1 MCINLW
7 MYVYLVYPV
16 YPVYPIY
23 VMCVCMCMYIYMC
36 VCVSWYIYIYTY
48 MCIYMYTVYYVYV
61 GVRVC
66 VCMCVCACVCVCVQ
80 YVYVYN
86 VWLAWSVCFFLRVEH
101 HLGGLTIVNQRRWSL
116 TAVGKID
123 TLNSIMNRTPLLIY
137 PMTYTTIWW
146 VLKTIP
152 STREEV
158 IYQFYQEAYSFLID
172 KQIDLDT

>member
-1 MCINLW
+1 MDVCISCISCLSCISYICDVCV
-7 MYVYLVYPV
+7 YVYV
-16 YPVYPIY
+16 
-23 VMCVCMCMYIYMC
+23 YMC
-36 VCVSWYIYIYTY
+36 VCVLIYIYTY
-48 MCIYMYTVYYVYV
+48 MCVYICIQYIMCMWVCAYVCV
-61 GVRVC
+61 CVCVRVC
-66 VCMCVCACVCVCVQ
+66 VCVCICVQ

>member
-1 MCINLW
+1 
-7 MYVYLVYPV
+7 
-16 YPVYPIY
+16 
-23 VMCVCMCMYIYMC
+23 MYILYILSILYILYMWC
-36 VCVSWYIYIYTY
+36 VCVWVCIYIYVWGSWYIYTY
-48 MCIYMYTVYYVYV
+48 MCVYICIQYIMCMWVCAY
-61 GVRVC
+61 VC
-66 VCMCVCACVCVCVQ
+66 VCVCACVCVCVCICVQ

>member
-1 MCINLW
+1 MCINVW
-7 MYVYLVYPV
+7 MYVYISCISCISCLSC
-16 YPVYPIY
+16 IS
-23 VMCVCMCMYIYMC
+23 CICDVCMC
-36 VCVSWYIYIYTY
+36 IYIYVCLIY
-48 MCIYMYTVYYVYV
+48 MCIYIYVYTVYYVYV

-66 VCMCVCACVCVCVQ
+66 VCMYVCVCVGVCVYMCICVQ

-116 TAVGKID
+116 TAVGKIG

-158 IYQFYQEAYSFLID
+158 ITSFTTRRTHFFNQSTN
-172 KQIDLDT
+172 K

>member
-1 MCINLW
+1 MDVCISCISCLSCISYICDVCV
-7 MYVYLVYPV
+7 YVYV
-16 YPVYPIY
+16 
-23 VMCVCMCMYIYMC
+23 YIYIC

-48 MCIYMYTVYYVYV
+48 MCVYICIQYIMCMWCARMCVYV
-61 GVRVC
+61 CVRVC
-66 VCMCVCACVCVCVQ
+66 VCVCICVQ